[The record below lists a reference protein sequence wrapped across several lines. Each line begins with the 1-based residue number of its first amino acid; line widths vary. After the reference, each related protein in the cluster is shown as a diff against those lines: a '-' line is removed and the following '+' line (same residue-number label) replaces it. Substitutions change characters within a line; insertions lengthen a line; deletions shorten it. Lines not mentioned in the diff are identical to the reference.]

1 MVNRLFWAAVLV
13 CLPFTAWTEPATSDE
28 PQSMRF
34 EWVREAAD
42 RCVGECRRWVTAT
55 GPITKDSIKDFD
67 LLSQVKELK
76 GVTLV
81 LDSGGGSVLTS
92 LELGRR
98 VRAVGM
104 NATVGRVI
112 KSPTAPGEEQR
123 GRLSPRGECA
133 SM

>member
-1 MVNRLFWAAVLV
+1 
-13 CLPFTAWTEPATSDE
+13 
-28 PQSMRF
+28 MRF

-133 SM
+133 S